1 MADERVLDYETRS
14 GKGGMRP
21 IYTPRMNESEF
32 KKYVAKTMIT
42 SLLKDFPEETKTA
55 ISELAV

>member
-1 MADERVLDYETRS
+1 MADEGVLDYETRP

-32 KKYVAKTMIT
+32 KTYIAQNMIN

-55 ISELAV
+55 ISQLT